1 MRPFLF
7 PSGSRNKKYTVMR
20 NVTKYMD
27 KRLVDAWYY
36 IGTVVF
42 SVASALAVIFF
53 ALSFVTG
60 CSKVPVIGEG
70 ESEVMLPLSID
81 VRADAGLTKAPVTG
95 ESVPTGRTLI
105 VSAYRNAPGGTGS
118 ANYATAL
125 PFTHT
130 SSTTWA
136 CASGY
141 WPMDG
146 TLDFLAYSL
155 EDNSRVS
162 GVTWGS
168 NNSSSLTMTLANN
181 SSNQDDLIVGGS
193 TANTSSFSSITF
205 RHAESLLTFKASAYA
220 DYDSVN
226 NTGVTITDVRVV
238 NANHSGTVACTRSE
252 NNVSFAWSSLG
263 NASTVS
269 LPSLTA
275 THLTET
281 MSPLAG
287 TPGLIVPPQVQ
298 KNITVYY
305 TMHLGKDGSGDPVDV
320 SDSYTYEASGTWE
333 PSTRYIY
340 EIEFTGVQIV
350 INLTLTPWDEVT
362 HEIAVADVIPTFGG
376 LRIASGPVK
385 YTGSEW
391 VMEDNWDVGSYNS
404 AYGLTANSTYFNF
417 LQLGELFEKA
427 GYTTSDGDID
437 NVLDPFDGWRL
448 PTRAEW
454 CTVTTGESPGTMR
467 EGSTVNGN
475 SGVKYVRVSLSGD
488 YVNYSDGLLLF
499 PDGFSITG
507 SINTN
512 SINNTSY
519 VSYLS
524 VSQLQEF
531 LDQGCAFLPKAGY
544 YFADYGG
551 FWDISYGYNWSSTLY
566 DSDIAYVLHFG
577 GNTLSPSFYSSIY
590 VNTFYAP
597 IRLVRL
603 IP

>member
-1 MRPFLF
+1 M
-7 PSGSRNKKYTVMR
+7 S
-20 NVTKYMD
+20 NVTKYMVR
-27 KRLVDAWYY
+27 RLVDSWYY

-42 SVASALAVIFF
+42 SVASVLTVIFF

-70 ESEVMLPLSID
+70 EAEVMLPLSID

-105 VSAYRNAPGGTGS
+105 VSAYRNAPGGSGS

-130 SSTTWA
+130 TSTTWA

-155 EDNSRVS
+155 ENNSRVS
-162 GVTWGS
+162 GVSWGS
-168 NNSSSLTMTLANN
+168 NNSSSVTMTLANN
-181 SSNQDDLIVGGS
+181 ASNQDDLIVGGS
-193 TANTSSFSSITF
+193 TANTSSSSSITF
-205 RHAESLLTFKASAYA
+205 RHAETLLTFKASAYA
-220 DYDSVN
+220 DYDAVN

-252 NNVSFAWSSLG
+252 NNVSFGWSSLG

-275 THLTET
+275 THLIET

-287 TPGLIVPPQVQ
+287 TPGLIVPPQAQ

-305 TMHLGKDGSGDPVDV
+305 TMHMGKDGGGNPVDV

-350 INLTLTPWDEVT
+350 INLTLAPWGEVT
-362 HEIAVADVIPTFGG
+362 HEIAVADPVYSFGG
-376 LRIASGPVK
+376 LQISAGPLK
-385 YTGSEW
+385 YTGSSW
-391 VMEDNWDVGSYNS
+391 VITDSWDVTSFNS
-404 AYGLTANSTYFNF
+404 VYSLNTNSTFFSF
-417 LQLGELFEKA
+417 LEMGQLFEKA
-427 GYTTSDGDID
+427 GFTTSDGNIE
-437 NVLDPFDGWRL
+437 NLLDPLDGWRL
-448 PTRAEW
+448 PTIAEW
-454 CTVTTGESPGTMR
+454 SYLIDGART
-467 EGSTVNGN
+467 GSTVNGN
-475 SGVKYVRVSLSGD
+475 SGGRYALIELTGITYQGNATPR
-488 YVNYSDGLLLF
+488 GLLLF
-499 PDGFSITG
+499 PDDMSVSGKTLSG
-507 SINTN
+507 
-512 SINNTSY
+512 INNNTITSG
-519 VSYLS
+519 VTNLE
-524 VSQLQEF
+524 LQNY
-531 LDQGCAFLPKAGY
+531 LDQGCVYLPAPGY
-544 YFADYGG
+544 YNTLDWMYGG
-551 FWDISYGYNWSSTLY
+551 YQGFYWSSTEQPSY
-566 DSDIAYVLHFG
+566 HAYGLFFESGSYGISTNSAYIKTVSYF
-577 GNTLSPSFYSSIY
+577 P
-590 VNTFYAP
+590 V
-597 IRLVRL
+597 RLVRE

>member
-7 PSGSRNKKYTVMR
+7 PSGSRNKKYTVMS
-20 NVTKYMD
+20 NVTKYMVR
-27 KRLVDAWYY
+27 RLVEARYY

-42 SVASALAVIFF
+42 SVASVLTVIFF
-53 ALSFVTG
+53 ALFFVTG
-60 CSKVPVIGEG
+60 CSKDPVIGEG
-70 ESEVMLPLSID
+70 EAEVMLPLSID

-130 SSTTWA
+130 TSTTWA

-146 TLDFLAYSL
+146 ALDFLAYSL
-155 EDNSRVS
+155 ENNSRVS
-162 GVTWGS
+162 GVSWGS
-168 NNSSSLTMTLANN
+168 NNSSSVTMTLANN
-181 SSNQDDLIVGGS
+181 ASNQDDLIVGGS
-193 TANTSSFSSITF
+193 TANTSSSSSITF

-252 NNVSFAWSSLG
+252 NNVSFVWSSLG
-263 NASTVS
+263 SASTVS

-287 TPGLIVPPQVQ
+287 TPGLIVPAQSQ

-305 TMHLGKDGSGDPVDV
+305 TMHLGKDGGGNPVDV
-320 SDSYTYEASGTWE
+320 TDSYTYVASGNWE

-350 INLTLTPWDEVT
+350 INLTLAPWGEVT
-362 HEIAVADVIPTFGG
+362 HEIAVVDAVYSFGG
-376 LRIASGPVK
+376 LEIAPGNLAYDGVSAYYMLP
-385 YTGSEW
+385 
-391 VMEDNWDVGSYNS
+391 NWDDSAGDSEYISY
-404 AYGLTANSTYFNF
+404 Y
-417 LQLGELFEKA
+417 QLGNKFQSPFDGK
-427 GYTTSDGDID
+427 SDIV
-437 NVLDPFDGWRL
+437 NTLDPFDGWRL

-454 CTVTTGESPGTMR
+454 LTITRGVSPGVSR
-467 EGSTVNGN
+467 PGSTVNGN
-475 SGVKYVRVSLSGD
+475 SGVKFALVYVDDNV
-488 YVNYSDGLLLF
+488 YCLLLF
-499 PDGFSITG
+499 PDGETITG
-507 SINTN
+507 SPLLDYTNGFPTTVTSLTTSEVNTYI
-512 SINNTSY
+512 S
-519 VSYLS
+519 
-524 VSQLQEF
+524 
-531 LDQGCAFLPKAGY
+531 QGCACLSAMGY
-544 YFADYGG
+544 YNTYASTPEYWLEGG
-551 FWDISYGYNWSSTLY
+551 YYMSSTYY
-566 DSDIAYVLHFG
+566 DNGNDCYMALEFGASGYVPVQVRG
-577 GNTLSPSFYSSIY
+577 QGYYPS
-590 VNTFYAP
+590 V
-597 IRLVRL
+597 RLVRE